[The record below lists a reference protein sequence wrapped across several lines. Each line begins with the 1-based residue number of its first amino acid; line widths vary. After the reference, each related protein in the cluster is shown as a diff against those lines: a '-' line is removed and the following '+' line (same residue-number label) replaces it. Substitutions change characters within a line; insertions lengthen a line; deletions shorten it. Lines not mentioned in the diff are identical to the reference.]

1 MAAIPDGATHLFVN
15 KEMAHVATLNAD
27 GSPQVSA
34 VWIALDGDLITFN
47 TAEGRLKPKNLRRD
61 GRVAI
66 SIADDENPY
75 ENVMVQGK
83 VVELTNDG
91 ADDDIDALAKRY
103 LDADSYPFRQDG
115 QERVIAKLDPEKVT
129 HTTPKAPGAAPE
141 ETRPPPA
148 RVAAL

>member
-1 MAAIPDGATHLFVN
+1 MAASPDEAKHLFEN

-34 VWIALDGDLITFN
+34 VWIALDGDLVTFN

-66 SIADDENPY
+66 SIAGEENPY
-75 ENVMVQGK
+75 ENVMIQGK

-103 LDADSYPFRQDG
+103 LDADSYPYRQPG
-115 QERVIAKLDPEKVT
+115 EERVIVKIEPEKVN
-129 HTTPKAPGAAPE
+129 HTP
-141 ETRPPPA
+141 
-148 RVAAL
+148 

>member
-1 MAAIPDGATHLFVN
+1 MAAIPDEAKHLFEN

-34 VWIALDGDLITFN
+34 VWIALDGDLVTFN

-66 SIADDENPY
+66 SIAGEENPY
-75 ENVMVQGK
+75 ENVMIQGK
-83 VVELTNDG
+83 VVDMTNDG

-103 LDADSYPFRQDG
+103 LDADSYPYRQPG
-115 QERVIAKLDPEKVT
+115 EERVIVKIEPEKVN
-129 HTTPKAPGAAPE
+129 HTP
-141 ETRPPPA
+141 
-148 RVAAL
+148 

>member
-1 MAAIPDGATHLFVN
+1 MAAIPDEAKHLFEN
-15 KEMAHVATLNAD
+15 KDMAHVATLNAD

-34 VWIALDGDLITFN
+34 VWIGLDGDLVTFN

-66 SIADDENPY
+66 SIAGQENPY
-75 ENVMVQGK
+75 ENLILQGK

-103 LDADSYPFRQDG
+103 LDADSYAFRQPG
-115 QERVIAKLDPEKVT
+115 EERVIVKIEPEKVN
-129 HTTPKAPGAAPE
+129 HTNP
-141 ETRPPPA
+141 
-148 RVAAL
+148 

>member
-1 MAAIPDGATHLFVN
+1 MAAIPDEAKHLFED

-27 GSPQVSA
+27 GSPQVSP

-115 QERVIAKLDPEKVT
+115 EERVIVKIEPEKAN
-129 HTTPKAPGAAPE
+129 HTNP
-141 ETRPPPA
+141 
-148 RVAAL
+148 

>member
-1 MAAIPDGATHLFVN
+1 MAAIPDEAKHLFED

-27 GSPQVSA
+27 GSPQVSP

-66 SIADDENPY
+66 SIADEENPY
-75 ENVMVQGK
+75 ENVIVQGK

-103 LDADSYPFRQDG
+103 LDADSYPFRQPG
-115 QERVIAKLDPEKVT
+115 EERVIVKIEPQKVN
-129 HTTPKAPGAAPE
+129 HTNP
-141 ETRPPPA
+141 
-148 RVAAL
+148 

>member
-1 MAAIPDGATHLFVN
+1 MAAIPDGAKHLFED

-27 GSPQVSA
+27 GSPQVSP

-103 LDADSYPFRQDG
+103 LDADSYPFRQPG
-115 QERVIAKLDPEKVT
+115 EERVIVKIEPQKVN
-129 HTTPKAPGAAPE
+129 HTNP
-141 ETRPPPA
+141 
-148 RVAAL
+148 